1 MLVEEAE
8 LWVQK
13 HGAAGREPKVRKR
26 QGRGNGWEEEGGRE
40 GGSGW
45 EEKGGREGESGW
57 EEEGGSEWMR
67 GMKKGRKGLEG

>member
-40 GGSGW
+40 GR
-45 EEKGGREGESGW
+45 REGVDEGD
-57 EEEGGSEWMR
+57 EEGKEGVGRLRR
-67 GMKKGRKGLEG
+67 G